1 MKKKVWDASSD
12 ASITFRNEDGSN
24 LAIIVENDL
33 IQESLNKNIQN
44 MDNVKV
50 FYSSQIK
57 DFKQDFQTVEIK
69 LGDNSSLTTKLLIGI
84 KCFI

>member
-1 MKKKVWDASSD
+1 
-12 ASITFRNEDGSN
+12 
-24 LAIIVENDL
+24 LAVIVENDL

-84 KCFI
+84 KYFI